1 MSMRLPPLYQQVR
14 SAFSAVAVIVTAALL
29 VFMIVFTEF
38 DLHWVTFLSGILIAA
53 SLSLA
58 SRATRADRAVQ
69 HSSAKLQE
77 IQDKLAQET
86 QRREGAEAQLAAHA
100 TRLQLL
106 DNDLPIMIAYVD
118 RQGIYRYH
126 NRAFREGMRLKAEQL
141 AGIYMRDVLGGK
153 LYNEVAA
160 NVRKAL
166 AGETVHFPRAR
177 PDGAP
182 GPSLESWYLPVFT
195 KKGAIEGFFE
205 VSSGASGLVLPADAG
220 ADSRQTAAELSGED
234 GTEQGL
240 YVETFSEAVTGRADA
255 SQRIAAALEKD
266 EFALLCQA
274 IAPLSPRAPA
284 VNHFEIFVRLMEEE
298 DKLMPPGAFF
308 PLAEKFGLLPR
319 LDRWVVRHVVEW
331 ASHRAPTA
339 AWSPESIFFINVA
352 RATLC
357 DPAFPDFVA
366 NQLRSSD
373 ILGKSLCFEISDLD
387 AAAERAHLARFAAA
401 VRQQGCLLALSGFGR
416 ENVSF
421 ESMREFRADFLK
433 IDGMVVLSLLR
444 NNVYLAR
451 VASMARVART
461 IGIRTVAQLVES
473 RDIIEKLREV
483 GVDFAQGMGISK
495 PVVLRELESRKA

>member
-1 MSMRLPPLYQQVR
+1 MRFPQLYQHVR
-14 SAFSAVAVIVTAALL
+14 SAFSAVAVIVTAGLL

-69 HSSAKLQE
+69 RSSAKLQE

-86 QRREGAEAQLAAHA
+86 QRREAADMQLAAHA
-100 TRLQLL
+100 MRLQLL
-106 DNDLPIMIAYVD
+106 DNDLPTLIAHVD

-126 NRAFREGMRLKAEQL
+126 NRAFREALRLKAEQL
-141 AGIYMRDVLGGK
+141 TGIYMRDALGGK

-166 AGETVHFPRAR
+166 AGETVRFVRSH
-177 PDGAP
+177 PDGTP
-182 GPSLESWYLPVFT
+182 GPGLETWYLPVFS
-195 KKGAIEGFFE
+195 KKGAVEGFFE
-205 VSSGASGLVLPADAG
+205 VSSGASGPALPADTSVGARDAG
-220 ADSRQTAAELSGED
+220 TELSCGN
-234 GTEQGL
+234 GTEQQGL

-339 AWSPESIFFINVA
+339 VWSPESIFFINVA

-366 NQLRSSD
+366 NQLRASD
-373 ILGKSLCFEISDLD
+373 LLGKSLCFEISELD

-483 GVDFAQGMGISK
+483 GVDFAQGMGIAK
-495 PVVLRELESRKA
+495 PINLRELESRKA